1 MTATSSRFADFEKR
15 PNRAFGHVKIG
26 DGFQPKYQRLP
37 DPESPAG
44 GVSSSANDLA
54 RWMALVLQNGK
65 FEGRQIIPADALLP
79 AVTAEV
85 IRPTHPRSTQ
95 GQASTGTDSALESH
109 RLAGR

>member
-54 RWMALVLQNGK
+54 RWMALVLQN
-65 FEGRQIIPADALLP
+65 IPADALLP